1 MAYYQQQQ
9 QQADPTYFTEGNEQP
24 ERPRMGTRDAAKM
37 IARQR
42 QEIIASEL
50 SRIAGDEYLEDIMKH
65 MRHMEVRRVGPQSM
79 GSVADNVPG

>member
-1 MAYYQQQQ
+1 
-9 QQADPTYFTEGNEQP
+9 
-24 ERPRMGTRDAAKM
+24 MGTRDAAKM

-65 MRHMEVRRVGPQSM
+65 MRHMEVRMRGRSHT
-79 GSVADNVPG
+79 GLDLIELD